1 MAKNKRIYG
10 CTECGATFSKWA
22 GQCGECQAWN
32 TLVETVVD
40 ITPTGGSGPSAGRT
54 GHWAGQTA
62 QVRTLAE
69 VSTEEVPRQPSG
81 SSELDRV
88 LGGGLVTGSVV
99 LIGGD
104 PGIGKSTILLQTLC
118 QLAESMPALYVTGE
132 ESQQQ
137 VAMRARRLGLPEE
150 RLKVMTETCIE
161 SIIATA
167 RIEKPRVMVVDSIQ
181 TIFTEQLQS
190 APGGVAQ
197 VRESAALLVRYAKQS
212 GTAIFLVGHVTKEG
226 SLAGPRVLEHMVDTV
241 LYFEGEADGRL
252 RMLRAVKNRFGAV
265 NELGVFAMTDKGLK
279 EVSNPSAIFL
289 SRYETPIPGSVVMS
303 TWEGSRPMLVE
314 VQALVD
320 TSHLGNPRR
329 VTLGLDQNRLA
340 MLLAVLHR
348 HGGVATYDQD
358 VFVNVVG
365 GVKVLETAVDL
376 ALLAA
381 VMSSLRD
388 RPLPMDLMV
397 FGELGLS
404 GEVRPVPSGQERL
417 KEAAKHGF
425 TRAVVPKANAPK
437 ESPKGMQVVAVT
449 RLDEA
454 LSAIF
459 D

>member
-40 ITPTGGSGPSAGRT
+40 ITPTGGTGPASGRS
-54 GHWAGQTA
+54 GHWAGQAA

-150 RLKVMTETCIE
+150 RLRVMTETCIE

-167 RIEKPRVMVVDSIQ
+167 RLEKPRVMVVDSIQ

-404 GEVRPVPSGQERL
+404 GEIRPVPSGQERL

-425 TRAVVPKANAPK
+425 TRAIVPRANAPK
-437 ESPKGMQVVAVT
+437 ENPKGMQVIAVT